1 MKPNTLST
9 FLTSNIDLKEA
20 FLQLL
25 FSSCQIKQV
34 NKGDYLLQP
43 GETCTHSFFVKK
55 GLLRQF
61 SLDAKGKE
69 HVLQFAPENWFMSDR
84 DSVFFHEPAAYYIQ
98 ALENTSV
105 YLIDEPFLTNL
116 AHKDPQFLDF
126 NLNLLHK
133 HIRQLHKRV
142 QLLLSATAEE
152 RYLDFVHMYPDLML
166 RVPQIQIAS
175 YLGITPESLSRV
187 RSDLAKK
194 NQGR

>member
-194 NQGR
+194 NQRR

>member
-1 MKPNTLST
+1 MEPNTLST

-25 FSSCQIKQV
+25 FNACQVKQV

-105 YLIDEPFLTNL
+105 FLIDEPFLTNL

-194 NQGR
+194 NQRR

>member
-1 MKPNTLST
+1 M
-9 FLTSNIDLKEA
+9 
-20 FLQLL
+20 QLL

-84 DSVFFHEPAAYYIQ
+84 DSMFFHEPAAYYIQ

>member
-1 MKPNTLST
+1 MKPSTLST